1 MEKSKVYFIKEVS
14 PENVVRAYE
23 ALGVELKGNVAVKL
37 HSGEPGNQNFLRPDF
52 MKPAVDRVGG
62 TIVECN
68 TAYDGQRD
76 TTEAHKKTM
85 QLHGWVE
92 IADVDIMDAEGEMT
106 IPVVGGKHLD
116 KNYVGKTLPEYD
128 SMLVLSHFKGHPM
141 GGYGGALKN
150 ISIGIASSYGK
161 KYIHGVKNTEDYWHA
176 DHDSFLEC
184 MADAAKSIVDHF
196 GGKMAFVNIMKNMS
210 VDCDCCAVA
219 EAYGVLLYCHTFTTR
234 EIRIVTACDAFAER
248 LPKLFRRAF
257 GAHFVLPVAEK
268 AGGRHVLT
276 ITDRAAVET
285 VFAAFGADL
294 SRTVAHHINLAVL
307 ENDCCK
313 ASFLRGAFLAGGSVT
328 APSKNYHLELITAHA
343 SVSRET
349 AALLTELGFAARSID
364 RGANTVLYF
373 KKSEAIEDFLT
384 KIGAPCAAMD
394 IMSAKVE
401 KSMNNSINRKVN
413 CDTANA
419 DKVVAAAQE
428 QIDAIRRIERD
439 YGLDVLPEKLQS
451 AALLRIANPE
461 ASLADLATLS
471 YPPVTKSCLNYRL
484 KKLMEF
490 HMDD

>member
-1 MEKSKVYFIKEVS
+1 MQSFSYKAK
-14 PENVVRAYE
+14 A
-23 ALGVELKGNVAVKL
+23 ELC
-37 HSGEPGNQNFLRPDF
+37 R
-52 MKPAVDRVGG
+52 G
-62 TIVECN
+62 TV
-68 TAYDGQRD
+68 QR
-76 TTEAHKKTM
+76 
-85 QLHGWVE
+85 L
-92 IADVDIMDAEGEMT
+92 
-106 IPVVGGKHLD
+106 
-116 KNYVGKTLPEYD
+116 
-128 SMLVLSHFKGHPM
+128 
-141 GGYGGALKN
+141 
-150 ISIGIASSYGK
+150 
-161 KYIHGVKNTEDYWHA
+161 
-176 DHDSFLEC
+176 
-184 MADAAKSIVDHF
+184 
-196 GGKMAFVNIMKNMS
+196 
-210 VDCDCCAVA
+210 CCARA
-219 EAYGVLLYCHTFTTR
+219 ECYGALLYCNTFTMQ
-234 EIRIVTACDAFAER
+234 EVRIITENPEFAAR
-248 LPKLFRRAF
+248 LPRLFQRAF
-257 GAHFVLPVAEK
+257 NVKFDRLPSDDLPGGKLIFQITEPEKLRRILDTLGYDPRQSLVL
-268 AGGRHVLT
+268 HVN
-276 ITDRAAVET
+276 
-285 VFAAFGADL
+285 FAL
-294 SRTVAHHINLAVL
+294 L
-307 ENDCCK
+307 EDDCCRT
-313 ASFLRGAFLAGGSVT
+313 AFLRGAFLAGGSVT
-328 APSKNYHLELITAHA
+328 DPSKNYHLELITAHA

-401 KSMNNSINRKVN
+401 KSMNNTINRKVN

>member
-1 MEKSKVYFIKEVS
+1 M
-14 PENVVRAYE
+14 
-23 ALGVELKGNVAVKL
+23 
-37 HSGEPGNQNFLRPDF
+37 
-52 MKPAVDRVGG
+52 
-62 TIVECN
+62 
-68 TAYDGQRD
+68 
-76 TTEAHKKTM
+76 
-85 QLHGWVE
+85 
-92 IADVDIMDAEGEMT
+92 
-106 IPVVGGKHLD
+106 
-116 KNYVGKTLPEYD
+116 
-128 SMLVLSHFKGHPM
+128 
-141 GGYGGALKN
+141 
-150 ISIGIASSYGK
+150 
-161 KYIHGVKNTEDYWHA
+161 
-176 DHDSFLEC
+176 
-184 MADAAKSIVDHF
+184 
-196 GGKMAFVNIMKNMS
+196 
-210 VDCDCCAVA
+210 
-219 EAYGVLLYCHTFTTR
+219 
-234 EIRIVTACDAFAER
+234 
-248 LPKLFRRAF
+248 
-257 GAHFVLPVAEK
+257 
-268 AGGRHVLT
+268 LT

-413 CDTANA
+413 DTANA

-471 YPPVTKSCLNYRL
+471 YPPVSKSCLSHRL
-484 KKLMEF
+484 KKLLTYTPEE
-490 HMDD
+490 D

>member
-1 MEKSKVYFIKEVS
+1 MPIKK
-14 PENVVRAYE
+14 R
-23 ALGVELKGNVAVKL
+23 
-37 HSGEPGNQNFLRPDF
+37 
-52 MKPAVDRVGG
+52 
-62 TIVECN
+62 
-68 TAYDGQRD
+68 
-76 TTEAHKKTM
+76 
-85 QLHGWVE
+85 
-92 IADVDIMDAEGEMT
+92 
-106 IPVVGGKHLD
+106 
-116 KNYVGKTLPEYD
+116 
-128 SMLVLSHFKGHPM
+128 
-141 GGYGGALKN
+141 
-150 ISIGIASSYGK
+150 
-161 KYIHGVKNTEDYWHA
+161 
-176 DHDSFLEC
+176 
-184 MADAAKSIVDHF
+184 
-196 GGKMAFVNIMKNMS
+196 
-210 VDCDCCAVA
+210 CCAVA
-219 EAYGVLLYCHTFTTR
+219 EAYGVLLYCSQFSSR
-234 EIRIVTACDAFAER
+234 ELRIVTASEDFAER
-248 LPKLFRRAF
+248 LPRLFRRAF
-257 GAHFVLPVAEK
+257 NLGFDETPAAGRAGKSRFSVSDTEK
-268 AGGRHVLT
+268 IASIYR
-276 ITDRAAVET
+276 
-285 VFAAFGADL
+285 AFGMEPAETL
-294 SRTVAHHINLAVL
+294 SLHINLGVL